1 MKPFLTLILLLLIGV
16 NSSFSQNLER
26 KLIVE
31 NGLFYYVSVDE
42 NMQIATLYKGSVN
55 DKLAMATAYA
65 VPAGRGISAQ
75 PNPLAWDVR
84 NEEMMAVNFMDHSL
98 NDRNE
103 AIKRFKLSAL
113 RKWGPAVQLEEVV
126 MESIDQHTF
135 MLNEPY
141 LFVKERSKFL
151 NHFYFDGIM
160 VGDSYWMVCTNN
172 GELTIWE
179 YADAS
184 WKRSEVRE
192 FPVNGAF
199 NLVGL
204 DDKIYLWTLEG
215 AVYQIN
221 LSTFKSS
228 ALVQAT
234 RNLNDVIM
242 IENRDQKKIFSL
254 QRAAFNFEK
263 TLAELMLN
271 QASELVLN

>member
-1 MKPFLTLILLLLIGV
+1 MKHFLTLILLLLAGL

-26 KLIVE
+26 KIIVE

-42 NMQIATLYKGSVN
+42 NVQIATLYKGSVN
-55 DKLAMATAYA
+55 DKLASATAYA
-65 VPAGRGISAQ
+65 VPAGRGLSAQ

-84 NEEMMAVNFMDHSL
+84 GEEMVAVNFMDHSL

-126 MESIDQHTF
+126 MESIDQNTF

-141 LFVKERSKFL
+141 LFIKERSKFL
-151 NHFYFDGIM
+151 NHFYFDGVM
-160 VGDSYWMVCTNN
+160 VGDSYWMVFTNN

-192 FPVNGAF
+192 FTVNGAF

-204 DDKIYLWTLEG
+204 NNKIYLWTLEG
-215 AVYQIN
+215 GVYQLN
-221 LSTFKSS
+221 LSTFELI
-228 ALVQAT
+228 AEVQAT
-234 RNLNDVIM
+234 RNLNDVVV
-242 IENRDQKKIFSL
+242 IEDRDQKKIYSFS
-254 QRAAFNFEK
+254 RAAFNFEK
-263 TLAELMLN
+263 TLAELMFN
-271 QASELVLN
+271 QANELVLN